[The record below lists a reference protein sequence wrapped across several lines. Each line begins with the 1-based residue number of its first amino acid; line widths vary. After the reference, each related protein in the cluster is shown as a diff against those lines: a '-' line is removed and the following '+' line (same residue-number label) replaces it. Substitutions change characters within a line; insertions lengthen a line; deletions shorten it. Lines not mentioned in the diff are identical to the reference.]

1 MLTKFDWLRR
11 SRTGSELL
19 TTLKYFAAKPNYHSA
34 EDELGAPFSA
44 LHGPCERCHIY
55 SRVRL
60 GEELERYCKFCK
72 LILTKAHGFAKISKH
87 GVVIWGLV
95 QELPKQFRH
104 GEGVLHRSVLGSYVH
119 DDSRFLLMLRKR
131 DLKAWL
137 QELVLYH
144 GADLLGLLQII
155 PSLGHR
161 PNTTLG
167 ELLNWAMMR
176 ESSLPMDRL
185 RVQFYARAAHVFRPR
200 QREREGALTFEV
212 SEFLNLLEMAEVFR
226 ANLYPEEQQQLYDLL
241 TLEDFKEEQFYWG
254 RFVGGLSQE
263 AKDMLAL
270 WRIRQW
276 PTPRVQLLFELTN
289 YVNLPDLG

>member
-11 SRTGSELL
+11 SRTGAELL
-19 TTLKYFAAKPNYHSA
+19 TTLKYFAAKPNYNS
-34 EDELGAPFSA
+34 EEYELGAPFSA
-44 LHGPCERCHIY
+44 LHGPCERCHVY
-55 SRVRL
+55 ARVQR
-60 GEELERYCKFCK
+60 GEEFERFCKFCK
-72 LILTKAHGFAKISKH
+72 LILTKSHSFAKTSKH

-104 GEGVLHRSVLGSYVH
+104 GEGVMHRAVLGSYVH

-144 GADLLGLLQII
+144 GADLLGVLQII
-155 PSLGHR
+155 PSIGRR
-161 PNTTLG
+161 PDTTFG

-176 ESSLPMDRL
+176 EPALPRDRL
-185 RVQFYARAAHVFRPR
+185 RIQFYARAAHVFRPR
-200 QREREGALTFEV
+200 EREGVLTFEV

-226 ANLYPEEQQQLYDLL
+226 ANLYPEEQQQLHDLL

-254 RFVGGLSQE
+254 RFIGGLSQE

-276 PTPRVQLLFELTN
+276 PTARVQLLFELTN
-289 YVNLPDLG
+289 YVHLPDLG